1 MHQDHLKKHTK
12 EGDISYETLDVVKE
26 LKPDVK
32 DSTPEAKAAERWSLT
47 YRYLHKLSSKDKIP
61 SPCKLSSLDLVYHSI
76 SSWTIP
82 TDYQRRDTSFQR
94 LSQQSTLGAESSE
107 SSGHEPE
114 EQDFISYLSSSPPPD
129 QVVCRSNDSPSQPQD
144 LPDMQAEHKSST
156 RVAMRGFEA
165 AAVDVQDMY
174 GRTALM
180 RVAENGDQATARLLL
195 EWGAAIDATDE
206 NGCTP
211 LMYAAEQG
219 HEVVV
224 GLLLKWGAAAE
235 AMDKDG

>member
-1 MHQDHLKKHTK
+1 MRQDHLKKHAK
-12 EGDISYETLDVVKE
+12 EGDISYETLDVVKK
-26 LKPDVK
+26 LKPDAK
-32 DSTPEAKAAERWSLT
+32 DSTPEAKGAERWSLT

-76 SSWTIP
+76 SSRTIH
-82 TDYQRRDTSFQR
+82 TDYQRQDTSFQR
-94 LSQQSTLGAESSE
+94 PSQQSIPGAESSE
-107 SSGHEPE
+107 SSEYEPE
-114 EQDFISYLSSSPPPD
+114 EQDFIYLSSSPPPD
-129 QVVCRSNDSPSQPQD
+129 QVACRSNDSPSQPQD

-195 EWGAAIDATDE
+195 ELRVAIDATDE
-206 NGCTP
+206 NGWTP

-219 HEVVV
+219 HEIVVE
-224 GLLLKWGAAAE
+224 LLLKWGAAVE